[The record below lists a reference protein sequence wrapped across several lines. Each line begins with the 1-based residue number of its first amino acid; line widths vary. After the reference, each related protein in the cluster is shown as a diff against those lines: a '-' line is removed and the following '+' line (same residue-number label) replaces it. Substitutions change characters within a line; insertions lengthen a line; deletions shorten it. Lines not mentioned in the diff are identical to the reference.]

1 MNRPPRGVPS
11 IDASNRD
18 LGHLAD
24 RVDDHDVAELA
35 DLPAARPSRGAPAV
49 RREAP
54 PLRDEDLLGE
64 TIDGRWTL
72 ERLIAKGAMGAVYLA
87 RQRRLD
93 RHVAVKLL
101 DLEGTTDE
109 PEILVERFHR
119 EAAILA
125 RLRHAN
131 TVRVFDAGEWRG
143 RLYLVME
150 HIEGGSLKRLFSTG
164 PVPAPRLVHV
174 VRQIA
179 AALHEAHALGL
190 IHRDLKPANILLTR
204 IAHQSDVVKVV
215 DFGLAKDCFG
225 CAELTS
231 EGRVLG
237 TPMYMAPEQVRDES
251 ADGRAD
257 LYAIGVLMFVGLT
270 GQHPFSLGPAS
281 QVMVAHL
288 DEAVPTFSEVA
299 PHLHLPPVVEWTV
312 RTALAKDRSER
323 FASAVELDKA
333 LVLCLRALTGKP
345 VPDVRLVDGSVVVE
359 EPPAAAEATSASGE
373 AVTPADAL
381 SAYLAAVPPWVP
393 AGLAG
398 AFAGAGLV
406 LTVLAA
412 L

>member
-1 MNRPPRGVPS
+1 VPS

-18 LGHLAD
+18 LAD
-24 RVDDHDVAELA
+24 RGEDHDLA
-35 DLPAARPSRGAPAV
+35 DLPAAPPARGAPTV
-49 RREAP
+49 RREAL
-54 PLRDEDLLGE
+54 PLRDDEILGE

-119 EAAILA
+119 EAGILA

-164 PVPAPRLVHV
+164 PVPPPRLVHV
-174 VRQIA
+174 ARQIA
-179 AALHEAHALGL
+179 AALHEAHGLGL

-204 IAHQSDVVKVV
+204 IAHHADVVKVV

-237 TPMYMAPEQVRDES
+237 TPMYMAPEQVRDEPS
-251 ADGRAD
+251 DGRAD
-257 LYAIGVLMFVGLT
+257 LYALGVLMFAGLT
-270 GQHPFSLGPAS
+270 GQHPFPLGPAS

-288 DEAVPTFSEVA
+288 DEPVPSFASVAPDLAVP
-299 PHLHLPPVVEWTV
+299 PIVEWTV
-312 RTALAKDRSER
+312 RTALAKERDAR

-333 LVLCLRALTGKP
+333 LVLCLRALAGKP
-345 VPDVRLVDGSVVVE
+345 VPNVRLVEGSVVTE
-359 EPPAAAEATSASGE
+359 EPEASVAPPSRPDAPSTSMEAALA
-373 AVTPADAL
+373 
-381 SAYLAAVPPWVP
+381 AYLDAVPRWVP
-393 AGLAG
+393 TGLVG
-398 AFAGAGLV
+398 AFAGAALV
-406 LTVLAA
+406 LGVLA
-412 L
+412 LL